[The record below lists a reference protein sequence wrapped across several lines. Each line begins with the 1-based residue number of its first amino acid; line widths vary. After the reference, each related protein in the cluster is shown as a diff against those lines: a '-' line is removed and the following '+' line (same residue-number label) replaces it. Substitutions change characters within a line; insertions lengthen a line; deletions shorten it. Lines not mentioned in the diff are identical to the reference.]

1 MNNELFNMAAQNTTD
16 QFAQVVAISKA
27 NPWDKYIAEVQSMAG
42 ILTDAEI
49 NRLSIMF
56 SADVKAVVAARRII
70 EGK

>member
-1 MNNELFNMAAQNTTD
+1 MGNEYFNMAAQNARD
-16 QFAQVVAISKA
+16 ELAHVIAISKA

-56 SADVKAVVAARRII
+56 SADVKARVAARRII